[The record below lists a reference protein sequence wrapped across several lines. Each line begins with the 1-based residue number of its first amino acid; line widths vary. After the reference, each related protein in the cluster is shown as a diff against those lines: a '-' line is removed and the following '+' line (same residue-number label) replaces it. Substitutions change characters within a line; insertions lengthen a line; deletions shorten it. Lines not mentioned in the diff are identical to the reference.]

1 MVLCVYASRPV
12 DVMIY
17 AVTDDTTESSANV
30 DQTKTFLNA
39 DQLMAFFAAD
49 ASGTP
54 SSAITGKASS
64 QTETRRKTDE

>member
-1 MVLCVYASRPV
+1 MVLCVCVSRPV
-12 DVMIY
+12 SVMIY
-17 AVTDDTTESSANV
+17 AVSDNTNRN
-30 DQTKTFLNA
+30 QTKTFLTT
-39 DQLMAFFAAD
+39 DQLMTFFAAD